1 MKYVLVIPDG
11 CADTPQEH
19 LNGQTPLETAHIPH
33 MDRIAQLGCVG
44 RANNVPRSLPAGSDV
59 ATISLLGFDPL
70 QHYTGRAPLEAA
82 AMGHHLDASDWAIR
96 CNLVHVVKEHMIDFT
111 AGHITNSEAETLL
124 HHLQTTITQPELR
137 FYPGVSYRNLLIFSP
152 GRNTS
157 LFNADTFSTP
167 PHDITDQLITPH
179 LPSGSGSELLKD
191 LMKHSVDEFAP
202 HPTNL
207 LRIENNQMPATMVW
221 LWGLGKRPDLPT
233 FYDRFGVNAC
243 MITGVDL
250 LRGLALLL
258 GWTILDVPG
267 ATGYLDTDYAA
278 KGREAV
284 RAIEDFDF
292 VTVHIEATDEASHEG
307 NAAIK
312 IEALEQIDF
321 HIVGPLLKHLEKQDA
336 YRMLVSPDHPTLLQ
350 TKTHSHGD
358 VPFALAG
365 TGIKPDSYLCY
376 NENNAARSA
385 VAFPQG
391 HELMPYFL
399 GRGNIP

>member
-11 CADTPQEH
+11 CADTPQDD
-19 LNGQTPLETAHIPH
+19 LNGQTPLETANIPN
-33 MDRIAQLGCVG
+33 MDRIAKLGCVG
-44 RANNVPRSLPAGSDV
+44 RANNVPPSLPAGSDV

-82 AMGHHLDASDWAIR
+82 AMGHHLDANDWAIR

-111 AGHITNSEAETLL
+111 AGHITTSEAETLL

-157 LFNADTFSTP
+157 LFGAETFSTP

-179 LPSGSGSELLKD
+179 LPSGPGSELLKD
-191 LMKHSVDEFAP
+191 LMKHSVEQFAP

-207 LRIENNQMPATMVW
+207 SRIENNKMPATMVW
-221 LWGLGKRPDLPT
+221 LWGQGKRPDLPT
-233 FYDRFGVNAC
+233 FYDRFGVKAC

-258 GWTILDVPG
+258 GWTVLNVPG

-278 KGREAV
+278 KGREAI

-307 NAAIK
+307 NAATK

-321 HIVGPLLKHLEKQDA
+321 HIVGPLLEHLEKQDA
-336 YRMLVSPDHPTLLQ
+336 FRMLVSPDHPTLLQ

-358 VPFALAG
+358 VPFAIAG
-365 TGIKPDSYLCY
+365 TGIKPDSYLLY
-376 NENNAARSA
+376 NEHTAAASP

-399 GRGNIP
+399 ARKNIP